1 MKYKLLYN
9 FFMLFPEFKINTGFL
24 LTLALL
30 IDIVLIIHGITSS
43 SFAGVIGSFV
53 SSAGTSLFEFLLITY
68 TLIYSVSYK
77 IAFYTVGLEYSDN
90 LKNLIEY
97 GGESNTIFSILPPG
111 NAHIILYLFSISLAA
126 SIIWLYVNSR
136 FRDSSIGSYSILFGI
151 LFGYIF
157 FVLITYLAKYKI
169 QFLFMSIII
178 ILMLIIISRSNRTSR
193 KININH

>member
-1 MKYKLLYN
+1 
-9 FFMLFPEFKINTGFL
+9 
-24 LTLALL
+24 
-30 IDIVLIIHGITSS
+30 
-43 SFAGVIGSFV
+43 
-53 SSAGTSLFEFLLITY
+53 
-68 TLIYSVSYK
+68 
-77 IAFYTVGLEYSDN
+77 
-90 LKNLIEY
+90 
-97 GGESNTIFSILPPG
+97 
-111 NAHIILYLFSISLAA
+111 LYLFSISLAA